1 MMVPY
6 NCSLYGNYRQ
16 VKFTDVYGDADS
28 FVNDYNTCGI
38 PASLTDANNVTTLY
52 YLLYAKYGNSTIASS
67 DTTQFKYKLFSI
79 IFSYGPSWE
88 KRLEIQEDI
97 RGLTQ
102 DQLVVGSTQ
111 IYNHSYNPSTA
122 PSTSTLEELTTI
134 NEQNTTKG
142 KRGLLDAYSF
152 LWDLIDT
159 DVTTEFLNRFASL
172 FIKIVEPELPLW
184 YATPVIE
191 DYIIGDG
198 EGDGN

>member
-16 VKFTDVYGDADS
+16 VKFTDVYGDVES
-28 FVNDYNTCGI
+28 FVDDYNTCGI

>member
-16 VKFTDVYGDADS
+16 VKFTDVYGDVES

-38 PASLTDANNVTTLY
+38 PASLTDANNVSTLY

-88 KRLEIQEDI
+88 KRLEIQEDL
-97 RGLTQ
+97 RELTQ
-102 DQLVVGSTQ
+102 DQLVTGSTQ
-111 IYNHSYNPSTA
+111 IHNHSYNPSTA

-184 YATPVIE
+184 YATSNVTE
-191 DYIIGDG
+191 EGII
-198 EGDGN
+198 

>member
-1 MMVPY
+1 MVPY

-16 VKFTDVYGDADS
+16 VKFTDVYGNVET
-28 FVNDYNTCGI
+28 FVSDYNTCGI
-38 PASLTDANNVTTLY
+38 PASLADANNVATLF

-88 KRLEIQEDI
+88 KRLEIQEDL
-97 RGLTQ
+97 RALTQ
-102 DQLVVGSTQ
+102 DQLVAGSTQ
-111 IYNHSYNPSTA
+111 IHNHSYNPSTA
-122 PSTSTLEELTTI
+122 PSTSTLEELPTI

-184 YATPVIE
+184 YATPDVTEE
-191 DYIIGDG
+191 DIL
-198 EGDGN
+198 

>member
-16 VKFTDVYGDADS
+16 VKFTDVYGDVES
-28 FVNDYNTCGI
+28 FVSDYNTCGI

-122 PSTSTLEELTTI
+122 PSTSSLEELTTI

-184 YATPVIE
+184 YATPVID

>member
-1 MMVPY
+1 MVPY

-16 VKFTDVYGDADS
+16 VKFTDVYGDVES
-28 FVNDYNTCGI
+28 FVDDYNTCGI